1 MSESNP
7 ELPVVNTEG
16 ERVALGPL
24 RQDLIPV
31 YHRWM
36 NDLVGIDRLGL
47 PPEPMTVEREPKGY
61 DQAASSSDPI
71 AFAIYERSAWRPVGT
86 CTLTDVD
93 HRHGTDGLVIHIR
106 ERADRDQGYGTEAL
120 RLLLDYA
127 FCPWN
132 PQCHAQ
138 HRRVQLSRPASLS
151 QSRHP

>member
-71 AFAIYERSAWRPVGT
+71 AFIYERSAWRPVGT